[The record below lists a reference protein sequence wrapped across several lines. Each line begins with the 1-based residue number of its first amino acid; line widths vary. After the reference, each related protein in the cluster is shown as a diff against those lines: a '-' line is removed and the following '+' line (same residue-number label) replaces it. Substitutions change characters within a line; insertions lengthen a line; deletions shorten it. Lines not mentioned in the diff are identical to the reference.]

1 MDSFDSM
8 TTPNSLVSYLNISVG
23 LAEVFFML
31 GLERASY
38 ELINILLLSFE
49 TVLLSSVID
58 GLS

>member
-1 MDSFDSM
+1 M
-8 TTPNSLVSYLNISVG
+8 TTPNSLVSYLNTSVG

-31 GLERASY
+31 GLETASY